1 MGSDKLAEKGWIKLH
16 RKILDCWIW
25 NNKPY
30 DKARAWIDLLL
41 LANHSD
47 KKILF
52 NGSVVTISKGQY
64 LTSIRNLSTRWGW
77 SYDKCLRFLNLLETE
92 EMLQK
97 ESDNTRTLLTIV
109 NYEVYQDVPNTD
121 KCTNRTPISEPTEH
135 QQVTNKNVKND
146 KNIKNN
152 NIGRFTPP
160 NVEQVREYCKERNNN
175 VDAEAFVDFYTS
187 KNWMVGKNK
196 MKDWKA
202 AIRTWERNRTQ
213 AKPKVAENKFSNFE
227 GRSYD
232 MSSLEQQLLSRK

>member
-1 MGSDKLAEKGWIKLH
+1 MGSDNLAEKGWIKLH

-92 EMLQK
+92 EMLKK
-97 ESDNTRTLLTIV
+97 ESDSTRTLLTIV
-109 NYEVYQDVPNTD
+109 NYDVYQDVPNTD
-121 KCTNRTPISEPTEH
+121 KCTNRTPTSEPTEH

-146 KNIKNN
+146 KNVKNN

-160 NVEQVREYCKERNNN
+160 SIEQVREYCKERNND

-202 AIRTWERNRTQ
+202 AVRTWERNRTQ
-213 AKPKVAENKFSNFE
+213 VKPKVAKNKFSNFE

-232 MSSLEQQLLSRK
+232 MGSLEQQLLNRK